1 MLVDLVAAPTIV
13 PGPSGGAE
21 TPLRAPVPAAPKIEG
36 VRPKA
41 VTPPPDELESR
52 IAQPWRSCA
61 RPIPPCPRPTMA
73 PAPAMARGG
82 GYALADFVRAQ
93 ILRRWW
99 PQLESDAARGMPV
112 AIRLKLSRAGVISD
126 VQIVDQAR
134 FANDK
139 LFRNMALSARNAALL
154 ASPISLPPGKYDAVM
169 DIAITLDPH
178 AVLRM
183 TCPASVRARRKPLAD
198 VFRQQKLRFAGTDSS
213 AKARSGQIP
222 RHAKTGEAGII
233 IFAAA
238 IGRAVARGRADED
251 RDIVPGAAANHM
263 LRAVAALF
271 R

>member
-1 MLVDLVAAPTIV
+1 MYQAAHDLWQKNRAGLTGSVLLHVLFILVILWWGLSHPLVPQPPLKAMLVDLVTAPTIV

-52 IAQPWRSCA
+52 IAA
-61 RPIPPCPRPTMA
+61 MA
-73 PAPAMARGG
+73 QLRAPDTALPAPDNGAGAGNGPGG
-82 GYALADFVRAQ
+82 RYALADFVRAQ

-134 FANDK
+134 FVNDK
-139 LFRNMALSARNAALL
+139 LFRTLALSARNAALL

-169 DIAITLDPH
+169 DVAITLDPH
-178 AVLRM
+178 AVLR
-183 TCPASVRARRKPLAD
+183 
-198 VFRQQKLRFAGTDSS
+198 
-213 AKARSGQIP
+213 
-222 RHAKTGEAGII
+222 
-233 IFAAA
+233 
-238 IGRAVARGRADED
+238 
-251 RDIVPGAAANHM
+251 
-263 LRAVAALF
+263 
-271 R
+271 